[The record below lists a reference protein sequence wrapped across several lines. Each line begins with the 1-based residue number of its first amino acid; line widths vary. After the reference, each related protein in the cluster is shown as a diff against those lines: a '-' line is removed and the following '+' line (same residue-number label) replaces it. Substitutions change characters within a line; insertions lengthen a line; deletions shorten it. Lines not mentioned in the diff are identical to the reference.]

1 MSFDGKAGRVAL
13 IDPRSLELFYWV
25 VQLGGFRRAA
35 EKMATTQPAVSARIA
50 GLELAVGARLLER
63 GQRRT
68 LNLTP
73 QGMLLLGYAERWL
86 ALQAEMQAVFAG
98 PAGLQGTVRLG
109 VAETLVHTW
118 FSSLVRRLHAA
129 HPLVQLDIMVDI
141 SVDLRAAL
149 LAGEIDVAL
158 LLGPVMAPGVQDL
171 ALSEYALGW
180 VAAPGLDLASEPLDL
195 DGLRRVPIVTY
206 ARETV
211 PYQQVRAL
219 FTGHPAPR
227 IFANSSLAS
236 IVRMVLDGIG
246 VGVIATSAI
255 RAELDSGALRLLAVT
270 PILAPLRFTASWRD
284 GPGSA
289 LAATVARM
297 AAAVAVDHPA

>member
-1 MSFDGKAGRVAL
+1 MSGSASL

-50 GLELAVGARLLER
+50 GLEAAVGARLLER
-63 GQRRT
+63 GQRRR
-68 LNLTP
+68 LSLTP
-73 QGMLLLGYAERWL
+73 QGMLLLGYAERLL
-86 ALQAEMQAVFAG
+86 ALQAEMQAAFAG
-98 PAGLQGTVRLG
+98 PAGVQGIVRLG
-109 VAETLVHTW
+109 VAETIVHTW
-118 FSSLVRRLHAA
+118 FSLLVRRLHEAY
-129 HPLVQLDIMVDI
+129 PSLQLDIVVDI
-141 SVDLRAAL
+141 SVNLRAAL

-158 LLGPVMAPGVQDL
+158 LLGPVAAPGVQDVP
-171 ALSEYALGW
+171 LSEHALGW
-180 VAAPGLDLASEPLDL
+180 VAAPELMLGTEPLGLDAL
-195 DGLRRVPIVTY
+195 GRVPIVTY

-219 FTGHPAPR
+219 FAGRAAPGPR

-255 RAELDSGALRLLAVT
+255 RTELESGALTLLVVT
-270 PILAPLRFTASWRD
+270 PVLAPLRFTASWRD

-289 LAATVARM
+289 LAAAVARM
-297 AAAVAVDHPA
+297 KPWPMIILGDQT